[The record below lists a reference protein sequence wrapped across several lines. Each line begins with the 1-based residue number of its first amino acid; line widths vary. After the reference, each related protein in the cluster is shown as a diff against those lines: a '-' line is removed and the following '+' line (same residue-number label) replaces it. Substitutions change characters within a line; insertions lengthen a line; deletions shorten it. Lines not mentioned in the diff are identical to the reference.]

1 MRIRPWH
8 IVIGL
13 LLVLALTAELVRQL
27 MDLGV
32 R

>member
-1 MRIRPWH
+1 MKARPWH

-13 LLVLALTAELVRQL
+13 LLVIVLAGEVVKQL
-27 MDLGV
+27 MGMGV